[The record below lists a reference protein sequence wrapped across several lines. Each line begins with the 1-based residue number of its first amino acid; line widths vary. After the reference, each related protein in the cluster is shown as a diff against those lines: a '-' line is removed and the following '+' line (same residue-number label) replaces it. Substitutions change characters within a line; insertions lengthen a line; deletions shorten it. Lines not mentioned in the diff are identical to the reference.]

1 MLNTISSWATMKVN
15 IFSQIR
21 HYYPLM
27 NLKHQFKK
35 NLSLSSSINDAKNV
49 IIGMFMIHNRG
60 KYFKTIPNL
69 SKYFE
74 QLSTKVDFHIFTKA
88 DLMNPN
94 DYAHKMYSDF

>member
-1 MLNTISSWATMKVN
+1 MLNTISSWATF
-15 IFSQIR
+15 FSQIR

-49 IIGMFMIHNRG
+49 IIGMFMINNRG

-94 DYAHKMYSDF
+94 DYVHRMYSFCDF